1 MKVQT
6 GLGIIPG
13 ERSFFH
19 ENEQNDQEQYY
30 YSEKR
35 TERNRMTLLLLRPEW
50 NKNEMIEKKER
61 ERNKNGT
68 TG

>member
-50 NKNEMIEKKER
+50 NKNETIEKKER

>member
-1 MKVQT
+1 MKVQI
-6 GLGIIPG
+6 GLDIIPG

-50 NKNEMIEKKER
+50 NKNETIEKKER